1 MKMFIWNNVLTDW
14 TSGMIAV
21 YAESLEQ
28 AIEIVKKEICYSEEE
43 LREEIINNPPTIFDS
58 PGLAAINGGG

>member
-1 MKMFIWNNVLTDW
+1 MKMFIWNGVLTDW

-43 LREEIINNPPTIFDS
+43 FQEEIINNPPTIFDS
-58 PGLAAINGGG
+58 PGLAAISGGG